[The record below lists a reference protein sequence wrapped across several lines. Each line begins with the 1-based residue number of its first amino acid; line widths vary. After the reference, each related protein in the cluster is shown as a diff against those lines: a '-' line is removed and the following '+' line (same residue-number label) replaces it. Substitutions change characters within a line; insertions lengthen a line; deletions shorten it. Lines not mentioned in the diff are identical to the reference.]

1 MFASSSMKWFWL
13 PAPLLLLVANAS
25 DLTVEAQRPYGLH
38 PQPKYFPRDET
49 LVQRKLDIE
58 QKLSRKRPIGVRKMD
73 GDEGAM
79 FFPEY
84 WQFDLDETDDPTYA
98 AKTQKKPQ
106 RRSPK
111 QEKCRPTTG
120 EIWNNATLIYPLQA
134 PLLAHSEEETTLSPA
149 GRLVHHVARALI
161 PSMQKRD
168 FKCPGNTFS
177 CMSIDRPN
185 SCCSPGQ
192 SCELVAD
199 TGLGDVGCC
208 SAGQTCPEELSGC
221 RSEYTACSGGGCCI
235 PGYDCLGVGCKT
247 LSPLDDYLSG

>member
-1 MFASSSMKWFWL
+1 MLEFSLLKWFWL
-13 PAPLLLLVANAS
+13 PAPLLLLVANAA
-25 DLTVEAQRPYGLH
+25 DLTVEAERPDGLL
-38 PQPKYFPRDET
+38 PQPKYLPRDEV
-49 LVQRKLDIE
+49 LEQKKQEVE
-58 QKLSRKRPIGVRKMD
+58 QKLFRQRPIGVRKMD
-73 GDEGAM
+73 SDEGAM

-98 AKTQKKPQ
+98 QKKPQ
-106 RRSPK
+106 RRSLK
-111 QEKCRPTTG
+111 QDKLGATT
-120 EIWNNATLIYPLQA
+120 EEVWNNATLIYPLQA
-134 PLLAHSEEETTLSPA
+134 PLLAHSEAEITLSHTN
-149 GRLVHHVARALI
+149 RLLHHVARALI

-177 CMSIDRPN
+177 CTSIDRPN
-185 SCCSPGQ
+185 SCCYTGQ

-235 PGYDCLGVGCKT
+235 PGYDCLSVGCKT
-247 LSPLDDYLSG
+247 CVPWMIVYQANS